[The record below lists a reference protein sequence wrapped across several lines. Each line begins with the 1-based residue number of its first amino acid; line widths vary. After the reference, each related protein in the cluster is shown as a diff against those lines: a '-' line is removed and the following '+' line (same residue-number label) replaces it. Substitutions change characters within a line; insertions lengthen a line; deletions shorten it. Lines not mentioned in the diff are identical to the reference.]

1 MSNPQEN
8 LVLSSSSS
16 PFRCLVAT
24 GVGLLILGGL
34 LLVGSPNYRWNV
46 NKGESPYGS
55 DFLQDWTGANM
66 IVSGQASGLFD
77 PSTFD
82 AWQHAPQRI
91 GFTWN
96 TDEYY
101 PTVYPPPYY
110 LLLSPLGL
118 VEYRWAVVLWL
129 GILLSALFAAATI
142 LERAQEKSASQ
153 NSISWFWPAMMLF
166 PPLLLSLTMGQKGT
180 LWLLICV
187 ATWGLMQRQ
196 RPLSAGLVF
205 GLLSVKP
212 TLFFFLPLVMLAHRQ
227 WRFVLG
233 AGLSF
238 VGLWLAAAVVLPLHV
253 WTEFL
258 EVARSAGSYH
268 QHAGYQLHWSCN
280 LLSLAGG
287 LEKTWLPAWTSYL
300 LLGVLASY
308 VLKLTFFA
316 KHKLRRECF
325 DLRDGNH
332 LGRVVLAT
340 CLLSPHFYVYDLV
353 VLLLPIRLMWT
364 SHRTLAVLVSSA
376 VWSGMLASQL
386 CHDTVGLPLMPF
398 VLLGSLYCL
407 STVKPGQ
414 SSVRNGV
421 SGKPA
426 PLNMLH
432 TGLSAQA

>member
-1 MSNPQEN
+1 M
-8 LVLSSSSS
+8 L
-16 PFRCLVAT
+16 
-24 GVGLLILGGL
+24 GGGLLI
-34 LLVGSPNYRWNV
+34 GSPNYRWDA
-46 NKGESPYGS
+46 NKGDSPYGA

-66 IVSGQASGLFD
+66 IVSGQASQLFD
-77 PSTFD
+77 PPTFD
-82 AWQHAPQRI
+82 HWQHDPQRI

-110 LLLSPLGL
+110 LLLCPLGM
-118 VEYRWAVVLWL
+118 VDYRWAVGLWL
-129 GILLSALFAAATI
+129 GILLSALFAAVAI
-142 LERAQEKSASQ
+142 IERTLGKGAHYSMMPYL
-153 NSISWFWPAMMLF
+153 WPAMLLF
-166 PPLLLSLTMGQKGT
+166 PPLLLSLTMGQKGAV
-180 LWLLICV
+180 WLLICA
-187 ATWGLMQRQ
+187 ATWSLRQ
-196 RPLSAGLVF
+196 RERPLAAGLVF

-238 VGLWLAAAVVLPLHV
+238 VGLWLAAAAVLPQHV

-258 EVARSAGSYH
+258 EVARGVGSYH

-287 LEKTWLPAWTSYL
+287 LERTWLPAWTRYL

-316 KHKLRRECF
+316 NRQVPRECF
-325 DLRDGNH
+325 DLRLGND
-332 LGRVVLAT
+332 LGRSVLAT

-353 VLLLPIRLMWT
+353 ILLLPIRLLWAT
-364 SHRTLAVLVSSA
+364 HRTQA
-376 VWSGMLASQL
+376 VWLLGAIWLGMLTSQL
-386 CHDTVGLPLMPF
+386 CQDTVGLPLMPL

-407 STVKPGQ
+407 STVTPGQ
-414 SSVRNGV
+414 TSVRNGV
-421 SGKPA
+421 SGNPA
-426 PLNMLH
+426 PLNILH